1 MGPEWQTA
9 GLNGSKFTY
18 DIQQLAY
25 RPQLQGG
32 VPSVLDDQERH
43 RAGIWTRA
51 FTQLPGRTTDAPWF
65 AI

>member
-25 RPQLQGG
+25 RPQLKGG
-32 VPSVLDDQERH
+32 VVTVLDDGERH
-43 RAGIWTRA
+43 DAGI
-51 FTQLPGRTTDAPWF
+51 
-65 AI
+65 